1 MGFQKKDFIEIEF
14 TGKIKNGDIFDSNIK
29 KDIEQA
35 DLRVPAKPFVFPL
48 GEGMFLKS
56 IDEFLIGKEAGKNY
70 HLDLSAKDAFGERD
84 IKLIQLIPSQVFRE
98 HKLNP
103 IPGAMFNF
111 DGRIAKVL
119 SVSGGRVRADFNNP
133 LAGKDVEYDIRVL
146 RKVDS
151 ITEKVNAFNEFL
163 FRKAFKFEVKE
174 KKLILEVEKPLVKF
188 VELFKDKYKEIF
200 GLDLEVKEIAVKA
213 KEEEV
218 SEKSEPK
225 EPEKTN
231 S

>member
-1 MGFQKKDFIEIEF
+1 MGFQKKDFIELEF
-14 TGKIKNGDIFDSNIK
+14 TGKIKNGEIFDSNIK
-29 KDIEQA
+29 NDIEKA
-35 DLRVPAKPFVFPL
+35 DLRVPAKPFIFPL

-56 IDEFLIGKEAGKNY
+56 IDEFLIGKEAGKEY
-70 HLDLSAKDAFGERD
+70 HLDLSAKNAFGERD
-84 IKLIQLIPSQVFRE
+84 VKLIQLIPSQVFRE

-103 IPGAMFNF
+103 VPGAIFNF

-119 SVSGGRVRADFNNP
+119 SASGGRVRVDFNNP
-133 LAGKDVEYDIRVL
+133 LAGKDVEYDIKVL
-146 RKVDS
+146 RKVDN
-151 ITEKVNAFNEFL
+151 INEKVNSFNEFL
-163 FRKAFKFEVKE
+163 FKKPFKFEIKE

-213 KEEEV
+213 KN
-218 SEKSEPK
+218 
-225 EPEKTN
+225 PEKTN